1 MRSEKTYH
9 GFKPIGA
16 EGRGATK
23 HHCECALWVGG
34 LHNGRSALVN
44 GGQKAVVAYL
54 RAIVNADKLLV
65 HATFEDVYQL
75 EIYLHFLARN
85 LGNKGYAACFSVL
98 KFGRS
103 LPIWSA
109 IVVKVDWRFVHI
121 NGFWRKFHAHFSVLC
136 RSHKGR
142 ESIKKEGAKNHE
154 KLVLLHNYCD
164 VNVDLHVVCAAQ
176 AAKAQGDFNLK

>member
-9 GFKPIGA
+9 GFKPVRT
-16 EGRGATK
+16 ESRGATK
-23 HHCECALWVGG
+23 LYCECALRVGG
-34 LHNGRSALVN
+34 LHNERSAL
-44 GGQKAVVAYL
+44 GDGSQKAVGAYL

-65 HATFEDVYQL
+65 DAAFEDVYQL

-103 LPIWSA
+103 LPIGSA

-142 ESIKKEGAKNHE
+142 KGIKKEGAKNHK
-154 KLVLLHNYCD
+154 KLVLLHNYGD
-164 VNVDLHVVCAAQ
+164 VNVDLHVVCAART
-176 AAKAQGDFNLK
+176 AKAQGILT

>member
-1 MRSEKTYH
+1 MSLVASGQRGIFHGRNGYIAKAHCLGNEKTYQ
-9 GFKPIGA
+9 GFKPVGA
-16 EGRGATK
+16 DSRGATK
-23 HHCECALWVGG
+23 HNGECALRVGG
-34 LHNGRSALVN
+34 LHNGRSAFVN
-44 GGQKAVVAYL
+44 GSQKAVGTYL

-65 HATFEDVYQL
+65 DAAFEDVYQL
-75 EIYLHFLARN
+75 KVYLHFFTSH

-103 LPIWSA
+103 LPIGSA
-109 IVVKVDWRFVHI
+109 VVVKVDRRFIHI

-154 KLVLLHNYCD
+154 KLVLLHN
-164 VNVDLHVVCAAQ
+164 L
-176 AAKAQGDFNLK
+176 L